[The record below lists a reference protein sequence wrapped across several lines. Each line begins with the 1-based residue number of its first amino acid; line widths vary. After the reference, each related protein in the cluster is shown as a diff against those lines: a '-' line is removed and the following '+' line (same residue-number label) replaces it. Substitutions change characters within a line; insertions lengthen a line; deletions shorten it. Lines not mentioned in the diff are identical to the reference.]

1 MHPSALLTVTVTVV
15 LLLVNIFAFFLYGE
29 DKRRARRG
37 VRRIREAT
45 LLRAA
50 ACFGALGSLLGMYV
64 FHHKTKHRQFT
75 IGVPA
80 LLLVQVVLL
89 AAAFDWIW

>member
-50 ACFGALGSLLGMYV
+50 ACFGALGSLLGMNV